1 MFIYLYLSIYLS
13 IYVSIY
19 NTYYIYYIYIYIY
32 TDLYHNGRED
42 HKVLI
47 IRVSSMKQNWINKL
61 GCLKALF

>member
-19 NTYYIYYIYIYIY
+19 NTYYIYYIYIY

-47 IRVSSMKQNWINKL
+47 IRVSSMKQNWMNKL